1 MNLDRFLQLFARPLL
16 AWVLA
21 LSICPAL
28 VAVDATR
35 KTYDLPAADAVVAL
49 KRFSEQS
56 GRELVYPV
64 EQVRGIT
71 TQEVKGELTALEAIN
86 RMLAGTDLYVLQ
98 DEKTGA
104 LAVNRATDPNAA
116 RAAQGSGRPQKSTT
130 TKGGALELERV
141 EVSSSKINGP
151 VNQTIFSTT
160 ETGVFNYDVISRVD
174 IDRMGV
180 TSLEELMRFVPQT
193 SDYGSVSL
201 QGQVGNPQ
209 IAGGATFQ
217 NSEVKLRGFASTQTA
232 ILINGRRLQRGNI
245 TAGADLSRIPIGA
258 IERIEILP
266 SSASAVYGGG
276 AIGGVIN
283 VILRKDFAG
292 RDLTATFSTSTD
304 GGGTKY
310 GFSFY
315 EGRFFNEGRTRL
327 SLTLAYEK
335 TEPLY
340 LDDRDFLQRALNRY
354 PQSSALTVSGR
365 PIFEQYIIP
374 AFAAAPGTIVINA
387 VTGGLGIPGNPNAR
401 FAGIPTGLTSA
412 QANALTP
419 DSFSS
424 TADRANLSPRYGRSI
439 VYRPEERSSING
451 SFEHD
456 FIPDKLSFYSEFGGS
471 YFRSQYSFPQI
482 TTTVNLTAT
491 DPLNPF
497 RTGVTPG
504 FVGKAITI
512 YLDAKDLP
520 DSTLFQERQGAR
532 TVLGF
537 KGKIGDNWEWSLDGT
552 GEYGRSHS
560 DGMNPTQNLVTFMT
574 STATVGLTQAQR
586 RAIYNPL
593 ADHSA
598 NPASAAMAPYYGYN
612 RQFSYYNYLA
622 QANFRVVGD
631 VFDLPAGPI
640 RVSPGAEFIW
650 FQARSG
656 QVVTTAPDYL
666 AALGGVQG
674 VPSVTRNS
682 RRTESAF
689 VESSIPLISE
699 KWRPLPLHAVELN
712 LAARWEGTD
721 DSTDKT
727 SPTAGIRVA
736 LTRDV
741 AFRVAYSEG
750 FFPPDQSNYEA
761 PRSNPAATTPFN
773 DPARGNLSYNYP
785 RGDISGGNPNLKPET
800 STAWNYGVILTPR
813 FLRGLTFTADYWT
826 IEKKDAI
833 RVIPGPFEVVANPT
847 SYPGRLERS
856 APSASDLAAGW
867 LGPVTLIDWTPINV
881 GFTKTE
887 GADFRLRYLH
897 DAGETGQFTF
907 VTTASWTN
915 SFRDQVLVVNPIV
928 ERVNSSGNPL
938 KWRGNASL
946 FWERQAWTAGLTAR
960 YVDAYSADSTVPSPA
975 FPTATGFDGAK
986 IGSATLFDLQFS
998 YKIPYSQASGRGVR
1012 DWVSGTQWTL
1022 GIENVLNKE
1031 PEFRTDRF
1039 GFYSRYENPRQRY
1052 VSFSIKKSL

>member
-327 SLTLAYEK
+327 SLTLVLRK
-335 TEPLY
+335 
-340 LDDRDFLQRALNRY
+340 DRAALPRRPRFPAAC
-354 PQSSALTVSGR
+354 PQS
-365 PIFEQYIIP
+365 
-374 AFAAAPGTIVINA
+374 
-387 VTGGLGIPGNPNAR
+387 
-401 FAGIPTGLTSA
+401 
-412 QANALTP
+412 
-419 DSFSS
+419 
-424 TADRANLSPRYGRSI
+424 
-439 VYRPEERSSING
+439 
-451 SFEHD
+451 
-456 FIPDKLSFYSEFGGS
+456 
-471 YFRSQYSFPQI
+471 
-482 TTTVNLTAT
+482 
-491 DPLNPF
+491 
-497 RTGVTPG
+497 
-504 FVGKAITI
+504 
-512 YLDAKDLP
+512 
-520 DSTLFQERQGAR
+520 
-532 TVLGF
+532 
-537 KGKIGDNWEWSLDGT
+537 
-552 GEYGRSHS
+552 
-560 DGMNPTQNLVTFMT
+560 
-574 STATVGLTQAQR
+574 
-586 RAIYNPL
+586 
-593 ADHSA
+593 
-598 NPASAAMAPYYGYN
+598 
-612 RQFSYYNYLA
+612 
-622 QANFRVVGD
+622 
-631 VFDLPAGPI
+631 LPAI
-640 RVSPGAEFIW
+640 LRAH
-650 FQARSG
+650 G
-656 QVVTTAPDYL
+656 Q
-666 AALGGVQG
+666 
-674 VPSVTRNS
+674 
-682 RRTESAF
+682 RTSHF
-689 VESSIPLISE
+689 
-699 KWRPLPLHAVELN
+699 
-712 LAARWEGTD
+712 
-721 DSTDKT
+721 
-727 SPTAGIRVA
+727 
-736 LTRDV
+736 
-741 AFRVAYSEG
+741 
-750 FFPPDQSNYEA
+750 
-761 PRSNPAATTPFN
+761 
-773 DPARGNLSYNYP
+773 
-785 RGDISGGNPNLKPET
+785 
-800 STAWNYGVILTPR
+800 
-813 FLRGLTFTADYWT
+813 
-826 IEKKDAI
+826 
-833 RVIPGPFEVVANPT
+833 
-847 SYPGRLERS
+847 
-856 APSASDLAAGW
+856 
-867 LGPVTLIDWTPINV
+867 
-881 GFTKTE
+881 
-887 GADFRLRYLH
+887 
-897 DAGETGQFTF
+897 
-907 VTTASWTN
+907 
-915 SFRDQVLVVNPIV
+915 
-928 ERVNSSGNPL
+928 
-938 KWRGNASL
+938 
-946 FWERQAWTAGLTAR
+946 
-960 YVDAYSADSTVPSPA
+960 
-975 FPTATGFDGAK
+975 
-986 IGSATLFDLQFS
+986 
-998 YKIPYSQASGRGVR
+998 
-1012 DWVSGTQWTL
+1012 
-1022 GIENVLNKE
+1022 
-1031 PEFRTDRF
+1031 
-1039 GFYSRYENPRQRY
+1039 
-1052 VSFSIKKSL
+1052 